1 MEPSR
6 PILML
11 VLPYTPQTDP
21 ARALWVAERAL
32 QSGVN
37 WVMLR
42 VRGLPARLALDGAL
56 ELRRLT
62 HAHGARLSVNPYP
75 ALAEWANADAL
86 HLPEDAPPYTPPAP
100 MQLGRSVHSVDAARR
115 AEAEG
120 CHYLLVGT
128 MFPTESHPD
137 KPPEGIELLRQARA
151 AVSIP
156 LIAIGGI
163 TPERVVACI
172 EAGAQGVAVLSGIVD
187 APDPADAATRY
198 WAALCACAT

>member
-1 MEPSR
+1 
-6 PILML
+6 ML

-32 QSGVN
+32 EGGVN

-42 VRGLPARLALDGAL
+42 VRGLPARLAIDGAL

-75 ALAEWANADAL
+75 ALAEWVNADAL

-120 CHYLLVGT
+120 CRYLLVGT
-128 MFPTESHPD
+128 MFPTQSHPD
-137 KPPEGIELLRQARA
+137 KPPEGIELLRQVRA

-163 TPERVVACI
+163 TPERVAACI

-187 APDPADAATRY
+187 APDPADAATHY